1 MNTFTIR
8 PRVRNFRPS
17 INRMRNRNL
26 NPDQVALFYSIILAF
41 NKAFKQRPDNL
52 QLRIVFDQ
60 YQMLHPNVRSHF
72 RMNFPEFYSFFE
84 NDVRRYLS
92 QLPGCDIPAWKRGRY
107 PPMSRLGTIPFRNLS
122 VRFRNIV
129 GLYVQ
134 LDMNLDNMNQLNNLN
149 SSQALTFPVGRN
161 FNENINNRRN
171 NINRLVRQDMMHTQ
185 ERIAQLRT
193 ARNRRP
199 VNNST
204 NNNSTNNNSTN
215 NNSSVDNNVRRRLN
229 NGQLNFNNKNA
240 IINLVKTV
248 SPNLGVNLLGRLP
261 ARTNTELNNMRRS
274 IRNQNL
280 RSLITLNNINN
291 NIRPVAMSQAGN
303 NVRSWVSE
311 SELKNYIMSFAP
323 RTTRPTKIIT
333 RQPLEIKDA
342 LPLFKGNNVSN
353 NDKKMIL
360 RILKRN
366 VRNNN

>member
-41 NKAFKQRPDNL
+41 NKAFEQRPDNL

-134 LDMNLDNMNQLNNLN
+134 LDMNLDNMNQPNNLN

-204 NNNSTNNNSTN
+204 NNNSTNNNSAN